1 MGNQGVTYGILIAFL
16 QYTDRTF
23 QPIRDLAE
31 RYTLFQ
37 SASASCERVFGLI
50 DQPGEIQ
57 DPETPRPLVETKPA
71 RPNWSE
77 VQFNRVT
84 FGYKPG
90 HTVIKDVSFTIQ
102 PGQKVAIVG
111 ATGAGKTSLIGLLS
125 RNYDVQQGAITINGV
140 DIRQVAQADLRRH
153 LALVLQDPLL
163 FKGTI
168 ADNIRFGN
176 PALTGEQ
183 VRQAAHHVGAAGF
196 IESLPGGYNYQ
207 LEERG
212 SNISL
217 GQRQLLSFARALAY
231 NPQAILILDEAT
243 SSVDS
248 ESEAVIQEALK
259 KLLENRTA
267 LIIAH
272 RLSTI
277 KDVDRVIVMDH
288 GKVVE
293 MGGQDELLAQR
304 GWYYQLY
311 RHQMDLAAH

>member
-1 MGNQGVTYGILIAFL
+1 MACSTSKA
-16 QYTDRTF
+16 TSRT
-23 QPIRDLAE
+23 PKHRD
-31 RYTLFQ
+31 
-37 SASASCERVFGLI
+37 
-50 DQPGEIQ
+50 
-57 DPETPRPLVETKPA
+57 PLVEPGQQDSDWA
-71 RPNWSE
+71 E
-77 VQFNRVT
+77 VRFDRVT
-84 FGYKPG
+84 FGYKPE
-90 HTVIKDVSFTIQ
+90 HRVIKDVSFTIQ
-102 PGQKVAIVG
+102 PGEKVAIVG
-111 ATGAGKTSLIGLLS
+111 ATGAGKTSLMGLLS
-125 RNYDVQQGAITINGV
+125 RNYDIQDGAIRVNGV
-140 DIRQVAQADLRRH
+140 DVREVEQKDLRQH

-163 FKGTI
+163 FKGSI

-176 PALTGEQ
+176 PALTDEQ
-183 VRQAAHHVGAAGF
+183 VIQAARHVGADSF
-196 IESLPGGYNYQ
+196 IEQLPGKYEYQ

-212 SNISL
+212 SNISV

-231 NPQAILILDEAT
+231 NPHAILILDEAT

-248 ESEAVIQEALK
+248 ESEAIIQEALK

-277 KDVDRVIVMDH
+277 KDVDKVIVMDK

-311 RHQMDLAAH
+311 RHQMSVANH